1 MKIVSQTKRKKTG
14 KSGYTRVY
22 FFPTEENIVENVLNR
37 WDRPYKAYRA
47 LLPYALMAEGVPGDV
62 TRDAVWSQRAGCS
75 CGCSPGFII
84 KRTGIPSTD
93 GFDIFANV
101 SS

>member
-14 KSGYTRVY
+14 KPGYTRVY
-22 FFPTEENIVENVLNR
+22 FFPSDETVLENMQNR
-37 WDRPYKAYRA
+37 HDRPYETYRS
-47 LLPYALMAEGVPGDV
+47 LLPLVLMAEGVPGDV
-62 TRDAVWSQRAGCS
+62 SRDAVWSQRAGCS

-84 KRTGIPSTD
+84 KRRGITSD
-93 GFDIFANV
+93 YDVFVNV